1 MRRERMTP
9 LAWLH
14 RYTRLMAVLCLAA
27 LTVWVLLE
35 FFRNL

>member
-1 MRRERMTP
+1 MNTP
-9 LAWLH
+9 LLVRTLLVRGW
-14 RYTRLMAVLCLAA
+14 RLVAAVCLAA

>member
-1 MRRERMTP
+1 MSARARLYRTAEV
-9 LAWLH
+9 LAA
-14 RYTRLMAVLCLAA
+14 MCLAA